1 MLSAPPPTTPPQGKW
16 VAHLSKRPV
25 DGRGAG
31 HGDAIDYK
39 GLYGRERAR
48 LTKPWDAFEEQGE
61 ELRALREERGDVE
74 AMRPSGAPEGAD
86 GQAKEL
92 ERFAQTLVRKEEQ
105 PLAREETLRRSSGTL
120 DRERE
125 ERSHLKA
132 SPLGR
137 ISKLERELHVREVG
151 GSPPEGPE
159 AVGPG
164 AYRPAPWPSPDHHEN
179 HNKPRPYMGS
189 FPARG
194 VRTMDE
200 PPMVAPASD
209 YRKEFERERQR
220 LTQLYDAYELQ
231 EKELASLKE
240 KLSKQ
245 EEVLSQKEGVIRSL
259 REVLAAR
266 DAENREL
273 HIELTG
279 LRTDKSTWEPRIKEL
294 EAKMRLEQDR
304 FGNLFKLAMDLD
316 AELKE
321 AKSQIDARDR
331 WYKKNILVM
340 NNIKR
345 AMDEHD
351 QMISDATGRP
361 YEADLEGELMRLKGS
376 ALPREKKGI

>member
-1 MLSAPPPTTPPQGKW
+1 
-16 VAHLSKRPV
+16 
-25 DGRGAG
+25 
-31 HGDAIDYK
+31 
-39 GLYGRERAR
+39 
-48 LTKPWDAFEEQGE
+48 
-61 ELRALREERGDVE
+61 
-74 AMRPSGAPEGAD
+74 
-86 GQAKEL
+86 
-92 ERFAQTLVRKEEQ
+92 
-105 PLAREETLRRSSGTL
+105 
-120 DRERE
+120 
-125 ERSHLKA
+125 
-132 SPLGR
+132 
-137 ISKLERELHVREVG
+137 
-151 GSPPEGPE
+151 
-159 AVGPG
+159 
-164 AYRPAPWPSPDHHEN
+164 
-179 HNKPRPYMGS
+179 
-189 FPARG
+189 
-194 VRTMDE
+194 MDE
-200 PPMVAPASD
+200 PPVAAPASD

-231 EKELASLKE
+231 EKELAGLKE

-294 EAKMRLEQDR
+294 EANMRLEQDR

-321 AKSQIDARDR
+321 AKSQIDVRDR

-351 QMISDATGRP
+351 QMIVDATGRP
-361 YEADLEGELMRLKGS
+361 YEADLEGELMRLKGAS
-376 ALPREKKGI
+376 MNRDKKGI